1 MRYWGGLQCPAK
13 QHARHSLQ
21 NCGVLDGE
29 EVRPEEAQAH
39 VAANGREYGIA
50 LMLTGFSVDA
60 LALSVV
66 GIVNVLIDFFALKP
80 GQFLCVDAG

>member
-1 MRYWGGLQCPAK
+1 MRYWSGLQCPAK

-21 NCGVLDGE
+21 NCGVLDRE

-39 VAANGREYGIA
+39 VATNGREYGVA
-50 LMLTGFSVDA
+50 QMLTGFSIDA

-66 GIVNVLIDFFALKP
+66 CT
-80 GQFLCVDAG
+80 QFLLHVLCHV